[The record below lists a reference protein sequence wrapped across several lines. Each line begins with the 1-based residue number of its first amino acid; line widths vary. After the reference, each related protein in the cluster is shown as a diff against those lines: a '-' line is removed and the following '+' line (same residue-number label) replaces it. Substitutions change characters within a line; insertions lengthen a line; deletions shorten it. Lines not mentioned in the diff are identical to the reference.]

1 MDTAHSE
8 FHIFI
13 NKFYQL
19 WQAGVTAN
27 LHCETHAGMAWVQVR
42 AQLGR
47 APAPADRRPQAQ
59 RRPGLRRRR
68 GPAHQRRVER
78 RAAART
84 AAAAAEQAAA
94 YEAVTEEVAN
104 PVTEQVAEIEIL
116 AEEAMETKEETE
128 TVAEEA
134 AATVAE
140 EVIDTAAKEATETV
154 TEEVTEDVTKEV
166 AETEEETKRKGS
178 PLLNTAKHRKFDN
191 VTIRKKKK
199 IFISRSGAV
208 GVLIPSPQ
216 KTEEEEEEEDKD
228 GDKEDDDNDDNN
240 DVEQRATPRQCR
252 KLMSDLGP
260 CGRAYSSAA
269 MDLAIQRTSAG
280 TNCNLCNVM

>member
-94 YEAVTEEVAN
+94 YEAVTEEVAD

-116 AEEAMETKEETE
+116 AEEAIETVTEEAME

-134 AATVAE
+134 AVTVAG

-154 TEEVTEDVTKEV
+154 ADEEKDETFVLSDDEFEQLQSRDQFVTMT
-166 AETEEETKRKGS
+166 R
-178 PLLNTAKHRKFDN
+178 
-191 VTIRKKKK
+191 RKKRMK
-199 IFISRSGAV
+199 IGRERRRYDLFC
-208 GVLIPSPQ
+208 
-216 KTEEEEEEEDKD
+216 
-228 GDKEDDDNDDNN
+228 DDNHVVHVKKNH
-240 DVEQRATPRQCR
+240 
-252 KLMSDLGP
+252 
-260 CGRAYSSAA
+260 
-269 MDLAIQRTSAG
+269 
-280 TNCNLCNVM
+280 